1 MTKADRNRII
11 IDAKE
16 FDILLQNSEIIHR
29 IKEIADSLNTEYE
42 DKELHI
48 VVVLKGAFV
57 FAAEL
62 IRHLNIAFKLDF
74 IAVSSY
80 LGEKRD
86 EVKLKSNTL
95 SNAVGKNLLILEDI
109 VDSGATVDFLAN
121 YFQEQAV
128 QSLKI
133 ASLLFKPNNFK
144 GINKPDYVGF
154 SIGNE
159 FVIGYGLDYNQDA
172 RGLSHLYQKIT

>member
-1 MTKADRNRII
+1 MNSANSNRIT
-11 IDAKE
+11 IDNKE
-16 FDILLQNSEIIHR
+16 FDILLHNGDITHR
-29 IKEIADSLNTEYE
+29 IKEIADSLNKEYE
-42 DKELHI
+42 GKELHI
-48 VVVLKGAFV
+48 MVVLKGAFV
-57 FAAEL
+57 FASEL

-74 IAVSSY
+74 VTVASY
-80 LGEKRD
+80 FGESRD
-86 EVKLKSNTL
+86 VVKLKSNTML
-95 SNAVGKNLLILEDI
+95 NAVGKNLLVLEDI

-128 QSLKI
+128 QTLKI